1 MTQASKLSA
10 RRDTRPILGLLADA
24 GDCVVGFEGKFES
37 RRRAVEGSS
46 TRASAYDGALV
57 IAIVPDRDEL
67 ARHGISVR
75 GHVYWHPTTSQLY
88 EHALARGEAR
98 LAEGGPLVVDTGEH
112 TGRSP
117 KDKFVVREPGSEER
131 IWWGDVNA
139 EISEESFER
148 LREKVTSRLAESD
161 VYVVD
166 AFAGADPA
174 HRIAVRVIS
183 ESPWHVLFAKTL
195 FIDPT
200 DEELEEMEPEA
211 LVLHAPS
218 VSAIP
223 DEDGTRTETFV
234 CLHPSRTEVVIGGT
248 FYAGEIKK
256 SIFTV
261 MNDRLPLEGV
271 LPMHCS
277 ANVGDDGRVAV
288 FFGLSGTG
296 KTTLS
301 ADPERR
307 LIGDDE
313 HGWSDEGVFNFEGGC
328 YAKVIRLSREAE
340 PEIYATTRSFGTVLE
355 NVVVDERG
363 VLDLDDDSKTEN
375 TRAAYKLEQIAN
387 ALPEKRAGQPSSV
400 VFLTA
405 DAFGI
410 LPPIAQLTRDQALYW
425 FLSGFTA
432 KLAGTEIGVTEP
444 QPTFSACFGAP
455 FLPQPPS
462 VYAHLLGDKLDAHPE
477 VQVWLVNTGW
487 TGGPFGEGERMP
499 IEATRALLDAALS
512 GELAGVELRTDPVFG
527 FAVPVSV
534 PGVPVGLLNPR
545 LTWSDPTAYD
555 AKAAELAGMFRRNF
569 ERFDDVSPGVA
580 AAGPPS

>member
-1 MTQASKLSA
+1 M
-10 RRDTRPILGLLADA
+10 
-24 GDCVVGFEGKFES
+24 
-37 RRRAVEGSS
+37 
-46 TRASAYDGALV
+46 
-57 IAIVPDRDEL
+57 
-67 ARHGISVR
+67 R

-88 EHALARGEAR
+88 EHALARGEGR
-98 LAEGGPLVVDTGEH
+98 LAEGGPLVVDTGKH

-117 KDKFVVREPGSEER
+117 KDKFFVREPDSESR

-139 EISEESFER
+139 EISEEHFER
-148 LREKVTSRLAESD
+148 LRDKVAQRLGEGD

-166 AFAGADPA
+166 AFAGADPD

-183 ESPWHVLFAKTL
+183 ESPWHALFARTL

-200 DEELEEMEPEA
+200 DEELEEMETQA
-211 LVLHAPS
+211 LILHAPS
-218 VSAIP
+218 CSADP
-223 DEDGTRTETFV
+223 DEDGTRSETFV

-248 FYAGEIKK
+248 YYAGEIKK

-261 MNDRLPLEGV
+261 MNDRLPLDGV
-271 LPMHCS
+271 FPMHCS
-277 ANVGDDGRVAV
+277 ANVDDAGRVAV

-301 ADPERR
+301 ADAERH

-328 YAKVIRLSREAE
+328 YAKVIRLSEHAE
-340 PEIYATTRSFGTVLE
+340 PQIFATTRAFGTVLE
-355 NVVVDERG
+355 NVVMDERG
-363 VLDLDDDSKTEN
+363 ILDLDDDTKTEN
-375 TRAAYKLEQIAN
+375 TRAAYKLERIAN
-387 ALPEKRAGQPSSV
+387 ALPAKRAGHPSSV

-410 LPPIAQLTRDQALYW
+410 LPPIARLDRNQAVYW

-455 FLPQPPS
+455 FLSQAPS
-462 VYAHLLGDKLDAHPE
+462 VYANLLGQKLDAHRH
-477 VQVWLVNTGW
+477 VNVWLVNTGW
-487 TGGPFGEGERMP
+487 TGGPYGEGERMP
-499 IEATRALLDAALS
+499 IQATRALLDAALS
-512 GELAGVELRTDPVFG
+512 GDLAGVEFRIDAVFG
-527 FAVPVSV
+527 FEVPVAV
-534 PGVPVGLLNPR
+534 PGVQSSLLNPR

-555 AKAAELAGMFRRNF
+555 TKARELAQLFRNNF
-569 ERFDDVSPGVA
+569 EKFDDVRAEIA
-580 AAGPPS
+580 AAGPSA